1 MSAQDD
7 SLEIDAVR
15 AAIACNGIPVE
26 IELLDVCESTNSA
39 LLDAPAAAPG
49 TLLVLACEHQLAGR
63 GRRGRNWLSWGN
75 GSLTFSVRW
84 QFPVGAASPSGMSL
98 AAGVAVA
105 RACEALGARGV
116 MLKWPNDILAGGNK
130 LGGILIELANTA
142 SGATVAVIGIGLN
155 LRRADATALDV
166 PVAALDDTMAV
177 LPARSRLLGELAGQ
191 LGRMLSV
198 FSREGFAAFRDEWQ
212 ARNAHA
218 GLPVLVTGD
227 LGWSRSGVCLGADD
241 DGALLLGHALGRER
255 VLSGDVS
262 LRSA

>member
-7 SLEIDAVR
+7 SLEISAVR
-15 AAIACNGIPVE
+15 SALVCDGIPVE

-39 LLDAPAAAPG
+39 LLDAPAAAPA
-49 TLLVLACEHQLAGR
+49 TLQVLACERQLAGR
-63 GRRGRNWLSWGN
+63 GRRGRNWLSWGE

-84 QFPVGAASPSGMSL
+84 QFPAGAASPSGLSL

-105 RACEALGARGV
+105 RACEAVGARGV
-116 MLKWPNDILAGGNK
+116 MLKWPNDVLVNGNK
-130 LGGILIELANTA
+130 LGGILIELATSA

-155 LRRADATALDV
+155 LRRAESTALDL
-166 PVAALDDTMAV
+166 PVAALDESLAV

-191 LGRMLSV
+191 LARMLSV
-198 FSREGFAAFRDEWQ
+198 FSGEGFAAFRDEWQ

-218 GLPVLVTGD
+218 GLPVQVTGD

-241 DGALLLGHALGRER
+241 DGALLLASELGRER